1 VTTPSFAAFALP
13 GIPLINPNDS
23 LADLIAAAAAAHE
36 PLRDGDVVVV
46 SSKIVS
52 KAEGRYAYLSRVQV
66 SAEAEYFAQITG
78 KDPRLVQLILDESR
92 GVSRAAFGVLVTQH
106 RLGFVSANAG
116 IDQSNIEHSEE
127 RVLLLPLDP
136 DASADALRERL
147 QALTGCELAVIISD
161 THGRPF
167 RFGNVGV
174 AIGVSG
180 MQALVDMRGRPDL
193 FGRELLITQQGYADL
208 VASAAHLLCGEAAE
222 GYPVVILRGLDF
234 PRGAGRASDLNR
246 PPEKDLYR

>member
-1 VTTPSFAAFALP
+1 MTTPSFAAFALP
-13 GIPLINPNDS
+13 GIPLIQPNDP
-23 LADLIAAAAAAHE
+23 LAELIAAAAAAHA

-52 KAEGRYAYLSRVQV
+52 KAEGRYAYLNRVQV
-66 SAEAEYFAQITG
+66 SAEAEHFAQITG
-78 KDPRLVQLILDESR
+78 KDPRLVQLILDESC

-116 IDQSNIEHSEE
+116 IDQSNVEHSEE

-234 PRGAGRASDLNR
+234 PRGAGCASDLNR

>member
-1 VTTPSFAAFALP
+1 MTTPSFAAFALP

-116 IDQSNIEHSEE
+116 IDQSNVEHSEE

-208 VASAAHLLCGEAAE
+208 AASAAHLLCGEAAE

>member
-1 VTTPSFAAFALP
+1 MTTPSFAAFALP

-23 LADLIAAAAAAHE
+23 LADLIVAAAAAYE

-52 KAEGRYAYLSRVQV
+52 KAEGRYAYLNRVQV

-116 IDQSNIEHSEE
+116 IDQSNVEHSEE